1 MFIAEAAGL
10 AGVNPQTLR
19 YYERRGLVR
28 PRGRRSSGY
37 REYSPEEVR
46 IVRFIKRAQDLGLSL
61 DDVGELL
68 TLRRVRPARR
78 AAVRQVAERRITDLD
93 ERIRDLQRMRTA
105 LGSLVDACHH
115 GHDPACPIL
124 EALEGGKETCHDGQ

>member
-1 MFIAEAAGL
+1 MLITEAAGL

-37 REYSPEEVR
+37 REYSSEEVR

-61 DDVGELL
+61 DDADELL
-68 TLRRVRPARR
+68 ALRTARPARR
-78 AAVRQVAERRITDLD
+78 EAVRHVAERRMADLD
-93 ERIRDLQRMRTA
+93 ARIRDLQHMRRA
-105 LGSLVDACHH
+105 LGALVDTCRN

-124 EALEGGKETCHDGQ
+124 EALEGGREACHGDR

>member
-1 MFIAEAAGL
+1 VLIAEAAGL

-37 REYSPEEVR
+37 REYSAEEVR

-61 DDVGELL
+61 DDAEELL
-68 TLRRVRPARR
+68 TLRRVRPAHR
-78 AAVRQVAERRITDLD
+78 ASVRQVAERRMADLD
-93 ERIRDLQRMRTA
+93 ARIRDLQQMRQA
-105 LGSLVDACHH
+105 LGALVDACRD

-124 EALEGGKETCHDGQ
+124 EALEGGGQACHDDD